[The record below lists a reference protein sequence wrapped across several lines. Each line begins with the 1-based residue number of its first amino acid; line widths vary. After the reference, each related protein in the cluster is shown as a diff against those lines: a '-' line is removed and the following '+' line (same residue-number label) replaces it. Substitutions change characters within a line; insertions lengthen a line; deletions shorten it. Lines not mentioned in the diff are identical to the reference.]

1 MVRFFFGQFSYLTWG
16 SFGGLYYGYI
26 IAISTGISW
35 MISREKKSLP
45 LTPLSV
51 MTLIFDDHRGREL
64 GCDGPAPCLIKCRSI
79 PGIGSSQ
86 TQPFTL

>member
-1 MVRFFFGQFSYLTWG
+1 VSEVALQPIQRCDCMVRFFFGQFSYPHLG

-35 MISREKKSLP
+35 MISPEKKSLP

-51 MTLIFDDHRGREL
+51 MTLIFMVWITMTTV
-64 GCDGPAPCLIKCRSI
+64 AA
-79 PGIGSSQ
+79 SSAA
-86 TQPFTL
+86 TDPRHA